1 MAIDPK
7 SIMLASTAGVMP
19 SKNDVTT
26 NADIKSVS
34 DSKISSVCLATG
46 SAVCISSGDVFTV
59 PSDTALVS
67 LKTSLKLQCFTAFS
81 YTYLRL
87 FYSTGVLRVWVTETP
102 QP

>member
-7 SIMLASTAGVMP
+7 SIILASTAGVMP

-46 SAVCISSGDVFTV
+46 SAVFVSSGDTFTV
-59 PSDTALVS
+59 AWAEQVLTRAPVPTDDDDSDAESTSDT
-67 LKTSLKLQCFTAFS
+67 TAVVK
-81 YTYLRL
+81 RL
-87 FYSTGVLRVWVTETP
+87 MSRKI
-102 QP
+102 